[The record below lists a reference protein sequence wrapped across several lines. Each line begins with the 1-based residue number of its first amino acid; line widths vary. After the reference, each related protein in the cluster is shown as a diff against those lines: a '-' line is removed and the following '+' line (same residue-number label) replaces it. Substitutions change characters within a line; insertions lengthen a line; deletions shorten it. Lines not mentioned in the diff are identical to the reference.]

1 MSQSTCH
8 TARPCLPDFTLEH
21 VLARRVVT
29 AVVAPFRFL
38 VALASCHS
46 LPLAL
51 FLYLSALGSSRLS
64 AGVLATTASADS
76 PLALTR
82 GVSPGKVRELSQR
95 AAGLYPPRFFDSL
108 WALRLLARSPPV
120 AGLSV
125 RSCSCGR
132 RFAFGFFQL
141 PLTGSTLPF
150 GYGCRCRLRQT
161 PFILIVRAH
170 AGHTSAALLAQLFFR
185 PDYQPLI
192 LPYCLKLLMAT
203 KQNYMLL
210 FLTPFIISVKQQ
222 VF

>member
-1 MSQSTCH
+1 M
-8 TARPCLPDFTLEH
+8 
-21 VLARRVVT
+21 T

-64 AGVLATTASADS
+64 TGIIATMASADS

-82 GVSPGKVRELSQR
+82 GVSPGKVRDLSRR

-108 WALRLLARSPPV
+108 WALRFLARSPPV
-120 AGLSV
+120 EGLSV

-150 GYGCRCRLRQT
+150 GYGCRCQLRQT
-161 PFILIVRAH
+161 PCILIVRAH
-170 AGHTSAALLAQLFFR
+170 AGHTRRRAYAPRPPTPPYVRFR
-185 PDYQPLI
+185 IRRFMKHVEDVG
-192 LPYCLKLLMAT
+192 T
-203 KQNYMLL
+203 G
-210 FLTPFIISVKQQ
+210 S
-222 VF
+222 